1 MHLKHFYLCTSAIRH
16 IILENSKDMNEEKFI
31 TVAVDLNG
39 HMAAMVLLT
48 ERKFGLIR
56 SRRRPLYND

>member
-1 MHLKHFYLCTSAIRH
+1 
-16 IILENSKDMNEEKFI
+16 MNEEKFI